1 MIVCMLLALPVCAA
15 DDPVP
20 TDQLVDSTEEGQELP
35 SGSPAPPA
43 VDLVFPDEPIPVI
56 LAEDSAVADAQPY
69 TITGSPYDGGL
80 STSSLNYFSGIMRKY
95 AGTDYVAFRSDQYE
109 YMLCYGDVGLRGTV
123 FFGSGVT
130 VVQYN
135 SRYDTSVS
143 VTTDDLNLNAG
154 SQPVYSSLGG
164 YPELEGV
171 SAVVW
176 SKVGCVAAA
185 VFILLL
191 VLAIILRARRR

>member
-1 MIVCMLLALPVCAA
+1 M
-15 DDPVP
+15 
-20 TDQLVDSTEEGQELP
+20 
-35 SGSPAPPA
+35 
-43 VDLVFPDEPIPVI
+43 
-56 LAEDSAVADAQPY
+56 
-69 TITGSPYDGGL
+69 
-80 STSSLNYFSGIMRKY
+80 
-95 AGTDYVAFRSDQYE
+95 
-109 YMLCYGDVGLRGTV
+109 
-123 FFGSGVT
+123 T

-176 SKVGCVAAA
+176 AKVGCVAAA
-185 VFILLL
+185 VLILLF
-191 VLAIILRARRR
+191 VLAVILRARRR